1 MNLIDIMG
9 AVSVYVINIMKRLR
23 FADASR
29 IIKSSWKILFRCVQN
44 IISSAK
50 EEEELG
56 VNVLVIELDS
66 EKKEQWFST

>member
-1 MNLIDIMG
+1 MG

-50 EEEELG
+50 EEEEELG

-66 EKKEQWFST
+66 EKQEQWFSN